1 MTARSTMKG
10 SDIVR
15 KKQKIDLTIV
25 IPIILFFIIS
35 ITSIYSAMTYLSPD
49 NGNLA
54 LKQAIWYLVGV
65 VIIIIIFKLKNDY
78 LYRNAWFL
86 YIIGNILLVCLL
98 LFAPEINNSKCWFV
112 IPYIGSFQ
120 PSEFMKIFIMLVL
133 AVMISNFRETTDHP
147 SIKEEFI
154 FILKTLIV
162 VLIPSIF
169 TFLEPDTGSVMIY
182 FIIYFCM
189 MFTSGIRLR
198 WFVILGIIIA
208 IILSLVLEC
217 YFLNEDLFVSIFG
230 TDLYY
235 RFDRILDW
243 QNGSGL
249 QLENALAA
257 IGSAGVFG
265 HGFNETPIYFPESGT
280 DFIFAVYAS
289 NFGLLGAIIL
299 IAIIIFFDTRL
310 INMAT
315 KKIASRDKF
324 VLAGIIGM
332 LVFQQVQNIGMTVGL
347 LPITGITLP
356 FISYGGSSLLSYL
369 ILVGIILN
377 IGNEKEREYNV

>member
-1 MTARSTMKG
+1 M
-10 SDIVR
+10 R
-15 KKQKIDLTIV
+15 KKNKIDLTIV
-25 IPIILFFIIS
+25 IPVILFAIIS
-35 ITSIYSAMTYLSPD
+35 ITTIYSAMTYSSSDL
-49 NGNLA
+49 GNIA
-54 LKQAIWYLVGV
+54 LKQGIWYLVGV
-65 VIIIIIFKLKNDY
+65 VVIIILFKLKNDY
-78 LYRNAWFL
+78 LYRNAWVF
-86 YIIGNILLVCLL
+86 YIICNILLLSLL

-112 IPYIGSFQ
+112 IPYVGSFQ
-120 PSEFMKIFIMLVL
+120 PSEFTKISLMLLLSV
-133 AVMISNFRETTDHP
+133 VISNFRETTDHP
-147 SIKEEFI
+147 SVKEEFI
-154 FILKTLIV
+154 FILKTLII
-162 VLIPSIF
+162 VLIPSIL

-198 WFVILGIIIA
+198 WFVIGGSIVGV
-208 IILSLVLEC
+208 ILSLVLGC
-217 YFLNEDLFVSIFG
+217 YFLNEDLFVNIFG

-265 HGFNETPIYFPESGT
+265 HGFNNTPIYFPESST
-280 DFIFAVYAS
+280 DFIFAVFAS
-289 NFGLLGAIIL
+289 NFGLFGSVIL

-315 KKIASRDKF
+315 KKIAPRDKF
-324 VLAGIIGM
+324 VLAGILGM
-332 LVFQQVQNIGMTVGL
+332 LIFQQVQNIGMTVGL

-369 ILVGIILN
+369 ILVGIVLN
-377 IGNEKEREYNV
+377 ISNQKERSYNI

>member
-1 MTARSTMKG
+1 MKG
-10 SDIVR
+10 RGVLKR
-15 KKQKIDLTIV
+15 RQKIDLTIV
-25 IPIILFFIIS
+25 IPIVLFFIIS
-35 ITSIYSAMTYLSPD
+35 ITTIYSAMTYLSPD

-65 VIIIIIFKLKNDY
+65 IIIVILFKLKNDY
-78 LYRNAWFL
+78 LYRNAWLL
-86 YIIGNILLVCLL
+86 YIIGNILLVSLL

-147 SIKEEFI
+147 SVKEEFI

-162 VLIPSIF
+162 VLIPSVL
-169 TFLEPDTGSVMIY
+169 TFLEPDTGAVMIY

-208 IILSLVLEC
+208 VILGLVLGC
-217 YFLNEDLFVSIFG
+217 YFLNEDLFVNIFG

-265 HGFNETPIYFPESGT
+265 HGFNQTPIYFPESGT

-289 NFGLLGAIIL
+289 NFGLLGAIVL

-315 KKIASRDKF
+315 KRIASRDKF

-369 ILVGIILN
+369 ILVGIVLN
-377 IGNEKEREYNV
+377 ISNEKEREYNV

>member
-54 LKQAIWYLVGV
+54 LKQAIWYLVGI
-65 VIIIIIFKLKNDY
+65 VIIVIIFKIKNDY

-86 YIIGNILLVCLL
+86 YILGNILLVCLL

-208 IILSLVLEC
+208 IMLSLVLGC
-217 YFLNEDLFVSIFG
+217 YFLNEDLFVNIFG

-280 DFIFAVYAS
+280 DFIFAVFAS

-377 IGNEKEREYNV
+377 IGNEKEKEYNV

>member
-1 MTARSTMKG
+1 MKNISKYKVDKG
-10 SDIVR
+10 V
-15 KKQKIDLTIV
+15 L
-25 IPIILFFIIS
+25 IPMILFAIIS
-35 ITSIYSAMTYLSPD
+35 VITIYSAQSLLGADMQ
-49 NGNLA
+49 NLA

-65 VIIIIIFKLKNDY
+65 IIIVILFKLKNDY
-78 LYRNAWFL
+78 LYRNAWLL
-86 YIIGNILLVCLL
+86 YIIGNILLVSLL

-147 SIKEEFI
+147 SVKEEFI

-162 VLIPSIF
+162 VLIPSVL
-169 TFLEPDTGSVMIY
+169 TFLEPDTGAVMIY

-198 WFVILGIIIA
+198 WFVILGVIIA
-208 IILSLVLEC
+208 VILGLVLGC
-217 YFLNEDLFVSIFG
+217 YFLNEDLFVNILG

-265 HGFNETPIYFPESGT
+265 HGFNQTPIYFPESGT

-289 NFGLLGAIIL
+289 NFGLLGAIVL

-315 KKIASRDKF
+315 KRIASRDKF

-332 LVFQQVQNIGMTVGL
+332 LVFQQVQNIGMTLGL

-369 ILVGIILN
+369 ILVGIVLN
-377 IGNEKEREYNV
+377 ISNEKEREYNV

>member
-54 LKQAIWYLVGV
+54 LKQAIWYLVGI
-65 VIIIIIFKLKNDY
+65 VIIVIIFKLKNDY

-86 YIIGNILLVCLL
+86 YILGNILLVCLL

-162 VLIPSIF
+162 VLIPSIL

-208 IILSLVLEC
+208 IMLSLVLGC

-265 HGFNETPIYFPESGT
+265 HGFNQTPIYFPESGT

-299 IAIIIFFDTRL
+299 IAIIIFFDTKL

-377 IGNEKEREYNV
+377 IGNEKEKEYNV

>member
-1 MTARSTMKG
+1 M
-10 SDIVR
+10 R
-15 KKQKIDLTIV
+15 KDVIDLRKRQKIDLTIV
-25 IPIILFFIIS
+25 IPIVLFFIIS
-35 ITSIYSAMTYLSPD
+35 ITTIYSAMTYLSPD

-65 VIIIIIFKLKNDY
+65 VIIVILFKLKNDY
-78 LYRNAWFL
+78 LYRNAWFF
-86 YIIGNILLVCLL
+86 YIIGNILLVSLL
-98 LFAPEINNSKCWFV
+98 LFAPSINNSKCWFV

-154 FILKTLIV
+154 FIIKTLIV
-162 VLIPSIF
+162 VLIPSVL

-198 WFVILGIIIA
+198 WFVILGVIIA
-208 IILSLVLEC
+208 IMLSLVLGC

-265 HGFNETPIYFPESGT
+265 HGFNQTPIYFPESGT

-289 NFGLLGAIIL
+289 NFGLLGAIVL

-332 LVFQQVQNIGMTVGL
+332 LVFQQVQNIGMTVRL

-377 IGNEKEREYNV
+377 IGNEKEREYNI